1 MIKSFWRG
9 RILLT
14 RARLITAAVMA
25 FVSLLLCIL
34 VGGSL
39 KAGIVFAIA
48 FLAVVPFTV
57 RLEFSPHVCVA
68 VYGGLGLGFAVFTL
82 LMSQLAVDQLVTNLP
97 ILQLLLGTVICLIPM
112 LVIYAISL
120 RFRLSV
126 LIGSAMCMILT
137 SINTY
142 VYLFR
147 GNELTPADLLS
158 VGTAANVMTEYT
170 FSIPKNL
177 LFAWLLFFLMALF
190 LFAIPDPRVSR
201 RLWGRLSGAVAAL
214 LSVGMLVWGATGV
227 TVHNWQNIGSSHNGF
242 LLNFVLQLRYAFVT
256 EPKGYDPKALDE
268 FAAGY
273 ADSDDEVAG
282 EYPDVIVIMN
292 ESFADL
298 SVLGSEPNTD
308 TPLLPFYRSLTE
320 NTIKGYALSSVL
332 GGRTPNS
339 EFEFLTGHTTAFLPA
354 GSIPYQQYIQDPQ
367 YSVAT
372 VLANRGYSDV
382 ATHPNDGDNWM
393 RESVWAYLGFERYT
407 FIEDYPQKDL
417 VRNYVSDAEM
427 YQQVIRY
434 YEEESKTGNVF
445 LFGITMQNHGPY
457 DYEDFPA
464 EVSLQGYSTEYPDV
478 EQYLTL
484 INRSDAAL
492 AQLIGYFEQSERPVV
507 VMMFGDHLPNLSQD
521 FYKELHGGA
530 FDSADEHM
538 LQYKVPFM
546 IWANYDIEEAFVECT
561 SLNYLSNYLYE
572 AMGMPL
578 PPYNRFLKQ
587 LEEHIPA
594 MNAFYY
600 YSSEKDC
607 YLPYENLSATAA
619 EWIAWYRKLQYNCLF
634 DVERRNRIFFPIDG

>member
-1 MIKSFWRG
+1 MIKSFWKG

-25 FVSLLLCIL
+25 LVSLLLCIW

-48 FLAVVPFTV
+48 YLAVVPFTV
-57 RLEFSPHVCVA
+57 RIEFSPRICVA
-68 VYGGLGLGFAVFTL
+68 VYSGLGLGFAAFTL
-82 LMSQLAVDQLVTNLP
+82 LMSQLAVDQLVINLP
-97 ILQLLLGTVICLIPM
+97 ILRLLLGIVICLIPM
-112 LVIYAISL
+112 LVCYAISL

-137 SINTY
+137 SVNTY

-177 LFAWLLFFLMALF
+177 LFAWLLFILMALF

-201 RLWGRLSGAVAAL
+201 RLWGRLSGSAATL
-214 LSVGMLVWGATGV
+214 LCVGMLIGGSMGV
-227 TVHNWQNIGSSHNGF
+227 TVQNWQNLGSTNNGF
-242 LLNFVLQLRYAFVT
+242 LLNFVLQLRYVLVT
-256 EPKGYDPKALDE
+256 EPEGYDPAELDE

-273 ADSDDEVAG
+273 VRPKDETTG

-308 TPLLPFYRSLTE
+308 TPLLPFYRSLSE

-339 EFEFLTGHTTAFLPA
+339 EFEFLTGHTTAFLPT
-354 GSIPYQQYIQDPQ
+354 GSIPYQQYIQDSQ

-372 VLANRGYSDV
+372 VLADYGYSV
-382 ATHPNDGDNWM
+382 MATHPNDGDNWM
-393 RESVWAYLGFERYT
+393 RESVWADLGFERYT
-407 FIEDYPQKDL
+407 FVEDYPGKDL
-417 VRNYVSDAEM
+417 IRSYVSDAEM

-445 LFGITMQNHGPY
+445 LFGVTMQNHGPY

-464 EVSLQGYSTEYPDV
+464 EVSLRGYSTEYPDA

-492 AQLIGYFEQSERPVV
+492 AELIAYFEQSERPVV

-521 FYKELHGGA
+521 FYEELHGGG
-530 FDSADEHM
+530 FGSADEHM

-546 IWANYDIEEAFVECT
+546 IWANYDIEETFVECT

-572 AMGMPL
+572 AMGIPL
-578 PPYNRFLKQ
+578 PPYNRFLAE
-587 LEEHIPA
+587 LEERIPA
-594 MNAFYY
+594 MNAYYY
-600 YSSEKDC
+600 YSVEKNC
-607 YLPYENLSATAA
+607 FLPYAELSSTAA
-619 EWIAWYRKLQYNCLF
+619 EWIDWYKKLQYNCLF
-634 DVERRNRIFFPIDG
+634 DVKRRNQIFFPVDG